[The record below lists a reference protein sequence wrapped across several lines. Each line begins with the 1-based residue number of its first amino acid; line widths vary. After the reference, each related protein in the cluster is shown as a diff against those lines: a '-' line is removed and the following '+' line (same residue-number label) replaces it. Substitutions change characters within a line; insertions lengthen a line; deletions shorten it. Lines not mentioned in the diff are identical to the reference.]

1 MGPTNRRRDLERGR
15 KCRMKALLP
24 EPPPPVPIPVEISA
38 VIGVYFVPI
47 PVEISV
53 VIAIYFSDQS
63 GNGLSYLSRDAYLL

>member
-24 EPPPPVPIPVEISA
+24 EPPPPVPIPVEIS
-38 VIGVYFVPI
+38 
-47 PVEISV
+47 V